1 MNWSGWLVHV
11 DVFSLM
17 NVLNVCS
24 AVSSGSI
31 CGGRLKA

>member
-1 MNWSGWLVHV
+1 MSWSGWLRHV
-11 DVFSLM
+11 EVFSLM
-17 NVLNVCS
+17 YVVKVFS